1 MLVLDTFTGAV
12 IRSCILQNAKVADY
26 LLFYSLIAEILPNSN
41 MTSQGPAKEELAT
54 VPSLTDSDVS
64 SGESESDSK
73 SDSEDEETENEQE
86 VDDTLQDN
94 EEEEQ
99 EVSFKDKTS
108 SN

>member
-1 MLVLDTFTGAV
+1 M
-12 IRSCILQNAKVADY
+12 
-26 LLFYSLIAEILPNSN
+26 FYSLFAEILPNSN